1 MGLFESIEE
10 ASADMA
16 PSPNLALRPGR
27 PAAGRGHV
35 QVGVKRAFLATGKS
49 VLSTSELLA
58 WTHSRPIWVRRHN
71 PRNDQRRAI
80 RRVCERYCERVGRDA
95 SIGRPILWRLRN
107 TEEK

>member
-1 MGLFESIEE
+1 
-10 ASADMA
+10 MA

-71 PRNDQRRAI
+71 
-80 RRVCERYCERVGRDA
+80 
-95 SIGRPILWRLRN
+95 LRQFSPELEGYRGKSGLGPSGADSSKCN
-107 TEEK
+107 S